1 MNCRV
6 QVSCFRSTDWRSGI
20 LRCAELTSQ
29 GRRGSN
35 SARIKEFAGMKKG
48 LGRKITFR
56 VFFKCQQ
63 GLLVSSKYAEV
74 NAGYPR

>member
-1 MNCRV
+1 
-6 QVSCFRSTDWRSGI
+6 
-20 LRCAELTSQ
+20 
-29 GRRGSN
+29 
-35 SARIKEFAGMKKG
+35 MKKG

>member
-1 MNCRV
+1 MEIE
-6 QVSCFRSTDWRSGI
+6 GKKKMP
-20 LRCAELTSQ
+20 
-29 GRRGSN
+29 GR
-35 SARIKEFAGMKKG
+35 KKG

-63 GLLVSSKYAEV
+63 GLLVSSKWAEV